1 MEEEGY
7 DDRSIG
13 RERERERERNERRK
27 KLVGQFFYSMI
38 VLGFVITGKIQ
49 VVTHPMKVIFLS

>member
-13 RERERERERNERRK
+13 RERERNERRK
-27 KLVGQFFYSMI
+27 RLVGQFFYSMI